1 MTNTATAA
9 AIRSTSQPP
18 AILDNLAGIE
28 KRVANASHL
37 AVFLDFDGTLS
48 PIVPNPQDAQLDP
61 QLRPVLQELAGR
73 DDISIAVISGRAL
86 PDVRERVN
94 IDGLIYAGNH
104 GLEAESDSVS
114 YRNPE
119 AEALR
124 RELKCTLLQLKLALS
139 ETDGLEI
146 EDKGLTLAVHFRRV
160 TEHLHDWVRSVT
172 FGSVGRTRSFLC
184 QEGKMVIDIKP
195 QIEWNKGYAVQWIL
209 KEILSSGALPIYIG
223 DDVTD
228 EDAFVAIR
236 EGITIKVGDAIETE
250 AQYKL
255 PDVASVGH
263 FLNWLNHAKP
273 HESLAT
279 SQRATR

>member
-1 MTNTATAA
+1 MTNPTSAA
-9 AIRSTSQPP
+9 LVRSASQPV
-18 AILDNLAGIE
+18 AILDNLAQIE
-28 KRVANASHL
+28 RPIAEAAHL

-48 PIVPNPQDAQLDP
+48 PLVPDPEDARLEEQISPILRQLA
-61 QLRPVLQELAGR
+61 ER
-73 DDISIAVISGRAL
+73 DDVSIAIISGRAL
-86 PDVRERVN
+86 NDVRERVG
-94 IDGLIYAGNH
+94 IEGLVYAGNH
-104 GLEAESDSVS
+104 GLEAESASVS

-172 FGSVGRTRSFLC
+172 FGTVGRTRSFHC
-184 QEGKMVIDIKP
+184 QEGKLVIDVKP

-209 KEILSSGALPIYIG
+209 KEILPSGSLPIYIG

-228 EDAFVAIR
+228 EDAFASIR
-236 EGITIKVGDAIETE
+236 RGITIRVGDTIDTE
-250 AQYKL
+250 AQYTL
-255 PDVASVGH
+255 PDVTSVGQ

-273 HESLAT
+273 HESIAT
-279 SQRATR
+279 SQRATG

>member
-1 MTNTATAA
+1 MTNPTPTAPVRGAG
-9 AIRSTSQPP
+9 QPI
-18 AILDNLAGIE
+18 AILDNLAEIE
-28 KRVANASHL
+28 KRVAEASRL
-37 AVFLDFDGTLS
+37 AIFLDFDGTLS
-48 PIVPNPQDAQLDP
+48 PIVSNPEDAQLGP
-61 QLRPVLQELAGR
+61 QLRPILQELAGR

-86 PDVRERVN
+86 TDVRQRVG
-94 IDGLIYAGNH
+94 IDGLVYAGNH

-172 FGSVGRTRSFLC
+172 FGSVGRSRSFHC
-184 QEGKMVIDIKP
+184 QEGKLVIDIKP
-195 QIEWNKGYAVQWIL
+195 QIEWNKGYAIQWIL
-209 KEILSSGALPIYIG
+209 KEVLSSEALPIYIG

-228 EDAFVAIR
+228 EDAFAAIR
-236 EGITIKVGDAIETE
+236 EGITIRVGDSIETE
-250 AQYKL
+250 AQYTL
-255 PDVASVGH
+255 PDVASVAQ

>member
-1 MTNTATAA
+1 MTNTATA
-9 AIRSTSQPP
+9 TSVCGERQPV
-18 AILDNLAGIE
+18 AILDNLAAIE
-28 KRVANASHL
+28 KRVANASCL

-48 PIVPNPQDAQLDP
+48 SIVPNPQDAKLDP
-61 QLRPVLQELAGR
+61 QLRSILQDLAGR
-73 DDISIAVISGRAL
+73 DDVGVAVISGRAL
-86 PDVRERVN
+86 LDVRERVGIN
-94 IDGLIYAGNH
+94 GLIYAGNH
-104 GLEAESDSVS
+104 GLEAESDTIS

-172 FGSVGRTRSFLC
+172 FGTVGRSRSFLC

-209 KEILSSGALPIYIG
+209 KEILSSGALPFYIG
-223 DDVTD
+223 DDATD
-228 EDAFVAIR
+228 EDAFAMIR
-236 EGITIKVGDAIETE
+236 EGITIRVGDATRTE
-250 AQYKL
+250 ARYKL
-255 PDVASVGH
+255 PDVASVAQ

-273 HESLAT
+273 HASIAT

>member
-9 AIRSTSQPP
+9 PVRRAAHPLP
-18 AILDNLAGIE
+18 MLDHLEEIQR
-28 KRVANASHL
+28 RVADAPRL
-37 AVFLDFDGTLS
+37 AIFLDFDGTLS
-48 PIVPNPQDAQLDP
+48 PIVANPEDAQLDP
-61 QLRPVLQELAGR
+61 QLRPILQELAGR
-73 DDISIAVISGRAL
+73 EDIGIAVISGRAL
-86 PDVRERVN
+86 PDVRARVGLERLV
-94 IDGLIYAGNH
+94 YAGNH
-104 GLEAESDSVS
+104 GLEAESDTLSF
-114 YRNPE
+114 RNPE

-172 FGSVGRTRSFLC
+172 FGTIGRSRSFLC
-184 QEGKMVIDIKP
+184 QEGKMVIDVKP

-209 KEILSSGALPIYIG
+209 KEVLSSEALAIYIG

-228 EDAFVAIR
+228 EDAFAVLR
-236 EGITIKVGDAIETE
+236 EGITIKVGDAIETA
-250 AQYKL
+250 AQYTL
-255 PDVASVGH
+255 PDVSSVGH

-279 SQRATR
+279 AQRATG

>member
-1 MTNTATAA
+1 MTNPTSAA
-9 AIRSTSQPP
+9 LARSAGQP
-18 AILDNLAGIE
+18 AAMLDNLAQIE
-28 KRVANASHL
+28 SRIADAPHL
-37 AVFLDFDGTLS
+37 AVFLDFDGTIS
-48 PIVPNPQDAQLDP
+48 PLVREPEKAQLDEK
-61 QLRPVLQELAGR
+61 LRPVLQKLNER
-73 DDISIAVISGRAL
+73 EDVSIAVISGRAL
-86 PDVRERVN
+86 NDLRERMN
-94 IDGLIYAGNH
+94 IDGLVYAGNH
-104 GLEAESDSVS
+104 GLEAENSSVS

-172 FGSVGRTRSFLC
+172 FGTVGRSRSFHC
-184 QEGKMVIDIKP
+184 QEGKLVIDVKP

-209 KEILSSGALPIYIG
+209 KEILPSGALPIYIG

-228 EDAFVAIR
+228 EDAFASIR
-236 EGITIKVGDAIETE
+236 RGITIRVGDSIDTE
-250 AQYKL
+250 AQYTL
-255 PDVASVGH
+255 PDVSSVGQ

-273 HESLAT
+273 HESIAT
-279 SQRATR
+279 SQRASG